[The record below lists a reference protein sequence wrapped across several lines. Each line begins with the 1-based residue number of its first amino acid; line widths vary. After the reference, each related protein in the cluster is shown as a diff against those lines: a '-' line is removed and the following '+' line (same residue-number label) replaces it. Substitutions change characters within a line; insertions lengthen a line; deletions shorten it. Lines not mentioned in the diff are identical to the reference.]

1 MKRATKLA
9 VYLGQLGVED
19 VQEVPL
25 DMVLRHLV
33 LVTSGQAV
41 HCLQALDGH

>member
-1 MKRATKLA
+1 MKKATKLV

-25 DMVLRHLV
+25 DTVLCHLV
-33 LVTSGQAV
+33 LVTGAQAV
-41 HCLQALDGH
+41 HCLQALD